1 MPAPGFV
8 QGLQRHLQGWLRGTV
23 NRALP
28 VLLLAVLLTAA
39 AGHYAATHFGVNA
52 DTSAL
57 LDQSLPFMQ
66 AEREISARFPVF
78 NDNLL
83 LVLESRNRNRL
94 QIQAER
100 LFARLQ
106 QQPELFPEVS
116 WPAGDAWLQRHG
128 LLYQDSA
135 ALQQL
140 ADRLSAAQPMLAQ
153 LRQHTSASSLFD
165 MLQLARQHQLSTAA
179 GASDNDALQ
188 PILEALAVQLQRLA
202 SDSAAEPLDW
212 RALLAGNL
220 ANPAQSGERLRELL
234 LVRPAL
240 DTSRVMSATAAL
252 QQLQQLRDELG
263 LSPQTAAGAEVSMQ
277 ITGSVALKHEELL
290 SSMRGA
296 ATAGLLALLMVTAL
310 LWLALRSLWM
320 LAAALLTLMSGLVLT
335 AAFAVWAVGDIN
347 LITIAFVVLYIGLG
361 INYSI
366 HFILRYQEQL
376 AANSRPGVPARVPAR
391 NGHDNPGH
399 DNPGHA
405 SADETRAAAI
415 VAAGRLLLPALGL
428 SALTTM
434 IGFFAFIPTSYRG
447 VAELGLIA
455 GVSIAI
461 TLLTHY
467 TLLPALLRLL
477 PQPPARRL
485 RAASRGNWL
494 ELPLRQRRPLLWAT
508 ACLAVTAALIAPQ
521 IRFDSDPLNLRQQ
534 DAESVRAM
542 RSLLSDGRG
551 DFRAL
556 MSSAAD
562 ADQARALR
570 AELLQLDS
578 VARVLTADSLI
589 PAQQE
594 EKLWQLD
601 DLRFLLGD
609 DILSHDWQLQAADPA
624 QLFASMQALLA
635 ALRQAPA
642 AQPGQT
648 PDHPSWQQLA
658 QAIEAL
664 LARRSSSQDNALASA
679 INQQLLGDL
688 PALLRRL
695 QDMLQPTAAISI
707 DQLPAQLRRAWIAA
721 DGSWLLRIYP
731 RADGNELQ
739 QLESFVAEVS
749 TVTER
754 VAGAAVK
761 QIASGRAISQS
772 FYQALLTA
780 LLVISLLLLLLLR
793 SVAMT
798 LRILLPLLLGGA
810 LTLAAMVLLALPLNY
825 ANIIALP
832 LLLGVAV
839 DNGIHLVWRHR
850 LGDLPHDN
858 VLRTATARAIVF
870 AALTSVVSFGNLGF
884 SSHVG
889 SASMGILLAAGLL
902 ITLLCTLLVL
912 PALLPAASINH
923 NGGDRADQRP

>member
-1 MPAPGFV
+1 MPASGFA
-8 QGLQRHLQGWLRGTV
+8 QALQRRLLDWLRGMV
-23 NRALP
+23 NRAGS

-83 LVLESRNRNRL
+83 LVLESRNRSKL
-94 QIQAER
+94 QAQAER

-106 QQPELFPEVS
+106 QQPELFPEVR
-116 WPAGDAWLQRHG
+116 WPAGDSWLQQHG

-140 ADRLSAAQPMLAQ
+140 ADRLSAAQPMLAK
-153 LRQHTSASSLFD
+153 LRQQTSASSLFEL
-165 MLQLARQHQLSTAA
+165 LQLTRQHQLSTAA
-179 GASDNDALQ
+179 GASDSAAPQPMLDALN
-188 PILEALAVQLQRLA
+188 EHLQRLA
-202 SDSAAEPLDW
+202 SDRAAEPLDW

-220 ANPAQSGERLRELL
+220 ANPAQSGAPQRELL

-263 LSPQTAAGAEVSMQ
+263 LSPQTAGGAEVSLQ
-277 ITGSVALKHEELL
+277 ITGSVALKHEELI

-347 LITIAFVVLYIGLG
+347 LISIAFVVLYIGLG

-376 AANSRPGVPARVPAR
+376 AANSRSENPTRDDQ
-391 NGHDNPGH
+391 DNP
-399 DNPGHA
+399 DHA
-405 SADETRAAAI
+405 RAAEARAAAI
-415 VAAGRLLLPALGL
+415 VAAGRLLLPALAL

-477 PQPPARRL
+477 PPPPARRL

-494 ELPLRQRRPLLWAT
+494 ELPLQQRRALLWVT
-508 ACLAVTAALIAPQ
+508 ACLAVIAALIAPQ

-542 RSLLSDGRG
+542 RSLLSDGHG

-562 ADQARALR
+562 AEQARALR

-609 DILSHDWQLQAADPA
+609 DILRHDWQLQAADPA
-624 QLFASMQALLA
+624 RLFASMQALLA
-635 ALRQAPA
+635 VLRQAPV

-648 PDHPSWQQLA
+648 PDKPSWQQLA

-664 LARRSSSQDNALASA
+664 LARRSSGHDEALATA

-695 QDMLQPTAAISI
+695 QDMLQPTAAIGI

-749 TVTER
+749 TVTDQ

-798 LRILLPLLLGGA
+798 LRILLPLLLGGT

-850 LGDLPHDN
+850 LGDLPQGN

-884 SSHVG
+884 SSHAG
-889 SASMGILLAAGLL
+889 SASMGVLLAAGLL
-902 ITLLCTLLVL
+902 IMLLCTLLLL
-912 PALLPAASINH
+912 PALLPATTIQH
-923 NGGDRADQRP
+923 NVNDSDHA

>member
-1 MPAPGFV
+1 MPDSGFV
-8 QGLQRHLQGWLRGTV
+8 QDLQRHLQDWLRGTV
-23 NRALP
+23 NQAGP

-83 LVLESRNRNRL
+83 LVLESHNRSRL
-94 QIQAER
+94 QVQAER

-116 WPAGDAWLQRHG
+116 WPAGDSWLQQHG

-153 LRQHTSASSLFD
+153 LRQQTSASSLFE

-179 GASDNDALQ
+179 GANDSATLQ
-188 PILEALAVQLQRLA
+188 PILDALAVQLQRLA

-212 RALLAGNL
+212 RALLSGNL
-220 ANPAQSGERLRELL
+220 ANPAQPGERQRELL

-263 LSPQTAAGAEVSMQ
+263 LSPQTAGGAEVSMQ

-320 LAAALLTLMSGLVLT
+320 LAAALLTLMTGLVLT

-376 AANSRPGVPARVPAR
+376 SVNSRPGVPAGVPAR
-391 NGHDNPGH
+391 VTARDGHNNP
-399 DNPGHA
+399 DHA
-405 SADETRAAAI
+405 SEDEARAVAI
-415 VAAGRLLLPALGL
+415 VAAGRLLLPALAL

-485 RAASRGNWL
+485 RPASRGNWL
-494 ELPLRQRRPLLWAT
+494 ELPQRQRRPLLWVT

-562 ADQARALR
+562 ADQARTVR
-570 AELLQLDS
+570 AKLLQLDS

-601 DLRFLLGD
+601 DLRFLLGN
-609 DILSHDWQLQAADPA
+609 DILSHDWQLQAAEPA

-635 ALRQAPA
+635 VLRQAPA

-648 PDHPSWQQLA
+648 PDNPSWQQLA
-658 QAIEAL
+658 EAIEAL
-664 LARRSSSQDNALASA
+664 LARRSSSHDEALATA

-695 QDMLQPTAAISI
+695 QDMLQPTAVIGI
-707 DQLPAQLRRAWIAA
+707 DQLPPQLRRAWIAA

-739 QLESFVAEVS
+739 QLESFVAEVN
-749 TVTER
+749 TVTDQ

-761 QIASGRAISQS
+761 QIASGRAISRS

-850 LGDLPHDN
+850 LGDLPRDN

-884 SSHVG
+884 SSHAG

-923 NGGDRADQRP
+923 NGDQNADQRP

>member
-1 MPAPGFV
+1 MPASGFA
-8 QGLQRHLQGWLRGTV
+8 QALQRRLLDWLRGMV
-23 NRALP
+23 NRAGS

-83 LVLESRNRNRL
+83 LVLESRNRSKL
-94 QIQAER
+94 QAQAER

-106 QQPELFPEVS
+106 QQPELFPEVR
-116 WPAGDAWLQRHG
+116 WPAGDSWLQQHG

-140 ADRLSAAQPMLAQ
+140 ADRLSAAQPMLAK
-153 LRQHTSASSLFD
+153 LRQQTSASSLFEL
-165 MLQLARQHQLSTAA
+165 LQLTRQHQLSTAA
-179 GASDNDALQ
+179 GASDSAAPQPMLDALN
-188 PILEALAVQLQRLA
+188 EHLQRLA
-202 SDSAAEPLDW
+202 SDRAAEPLDW

-220 ANPAQSGERLRELL
+220 ANPAQSGAPQRELL

-263 LSPQTAAGAEVSMQ
+263 LSPQTAGGAEVSLQ
-277 ITGSVALKHEELL
+277 ITGSVALKHEELI

-347 LITIAFVVLYIGLG
+347 LISIAFVVLYIGLG

-376 AANSRPGVPARVPAR
+376 AANSRSGNPTRDDQ
-391 NGHDNPGH
+391 DNP
-399 DNPGHA
+399 DHA
-405 SADETRAAAI
+405 RAAEARAAAI
-415 VAAGRLLLPALGL
+415 VAAGRLLLPALAL

-477 PQPPARRL
+477 PPPPARRL

-494 ELPLRQRRPLLWAT
+494 ELPLQQRRALLWVT
-508 ACLAVTAALIAPQ
+508 ACLAVIAALIAPQ

-542 RSLLSDGRG
+542 RSLLSDGHG

-562 ADQARALR
+562 AEQARALR

-609 DILSHDWQLQAADPA
+609 DILRHDWQLQAADPA
-624 QLFASMQALLA
+624 RLFASMQALLA
-635 ALRQAPA
+635 VLRQAPV

-648 PDHPSWQQLA
+648 PDKPSWQQLA

-664 LARRSSSQDNALASA
+664 LARRSSGHDEALATA

-695 QDMLQPTAAISI
+695 QDMLQPTAAIGI
-707 DQLPAQLRRAWIAA
+707 AQLPAQLRRAWIAA

-749 TVTER
+749 TVTDQ

-798 LRILLPLLLGGA
+798 LRILLPLLLGGT

-850 LGDLPHDN
+850 LGDLPQGN

-884 SSHVG
+884 SSHAG
-889 SASMGILLAAGLL
+889 SASMGVLLAAGLL
-902 ITLLCTLLVL
+902 IMLLCTLLLL
-912 PALLPAASINH
+912 PALLPATTIQH
-923 NGGDRADQRP
+923 NVNDSDHA